1 MGTQEKKFSQSSLVQ
16 CWATTNQIVF
26 FYDVP
31 VSLSFSQFAALSP
44 PIIYGWHNI
53 GLLKKSSSV
62 FRSGD
67 WASPCQRL
75 FYAGLS
81 KFPVPLL
88 KPLLFTYKIKWAR
101 LLGISK
107 YQIQEQDLIVQKKYF
122 KVILGLVIWKVP
134 AFGKYLVSGFRLVSA
149 MAGTDWTYTPS
160 NHVC

>member
-1 MGTQEKKFSQSSLVQ
+1 MQ

-53 GLLKKSSSV
+53 GLLKKKSSSSV

-101 LLGISK
+101 LLFPSIK
-107 YQIQEQDLIVQKKYF
+107 YRNKTWLYKKKYF

-134 AFGKYLVSGFRLVSA
+134 SFRKYLVSGFRLVSA
-149 MAGTDWTYTPS
+149 MSGTDWTYTPS

>member
-1 MGTQEKKFSQSSLVQ
+1 MLGNH
-16 CWATTNQIVF
+16 NQIVF

-53 GLLKKSSSV
+53 GLLKKKSSSSV

-134 AFGKYLVSGFRLVSA
+134 AFRKYLVSGFRLVSA